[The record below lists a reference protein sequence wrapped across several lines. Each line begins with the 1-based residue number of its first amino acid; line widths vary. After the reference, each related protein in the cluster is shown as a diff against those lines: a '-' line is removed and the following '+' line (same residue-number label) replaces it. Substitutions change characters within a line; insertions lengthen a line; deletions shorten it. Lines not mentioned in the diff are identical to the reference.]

1 MNIFQPFIKKI
12 CLIQYLIITIAKR
25 KQLNRCT
32 NLKTTFSLKALF
44 QFLYVKSEPT
54 ITILE
59 SQEWSFYTGLTVL
72 NLFLRLLVFYYLR
85 YIKSE
90 RLYFPGSFYLFKQ
103 RKILGLS
110 PEAKG
115 CRRWRDIRQGPARC
129 QSWWGR
135 RLEGSGRKKE
145 AFAPPE
151 NHSNNT
157 VNVASEEVFN
167 NKRCL
172 FLLFSQRSQFSLILG
187 LVIRFQ
193 TLQAFIEYHSLH
205 RLTIPGSLCWTIR
218 IIKYGL
224 PTLSQIFLF

>member
-1 MNIFQPFIKKI
+1 MYGPEDHLQFEGPISVFICKI
-12 CLIQYLIITIAKR
+12 W
-25 KQLNRCT
+25 
-32 NLKTTFSLKALF
+32 TT
-44 QFLYVKSEPT
+44 T
-54 ITILE
+54 TILE
-59 SQEWSFYTGLTVL
+59 SQEWSLYTSFTVL
-72 NLFLRLLVFYYLR
+72 NLFLTLLVFYYLR

-151 NHSNNT
+151 NHTNHT
-157 VNVASEEVFN
+157 VNTAPEEILN
-167 NKRCL
+167 N
-172 FLLFSQRSQFSLILG
+172 QRSCLDACFLRYSGSFFCLVKSHSFQWS
-187 LVIRFQ
+187 LVITFQ
-193 TLQAFIEYHSLH
+193 TN
-205 RLTIPGSLCWTIR
+205 
-218 IIKYGL
+218 
-224 PTLSQIFLF
+224 